1 MARPTTSFAL
11 TDDDRDF
18 MARKVEEGSYASN
31 SEIMRAAMRLLKVEE
46 MKVERLRAAI
56 QAGIDSGPAEPFDFD
71 EFLARKNAQPE

>member
-18 MARKVEEGSYASN
+18 MARKVAEGSYASN
-31 SEIMRAAMRLLKVEE
+31 SDIIRAAMRLLKVEE

-56 QAGIDSGPAEPFDFD
+56 QAGIDSGPAEPFDME
-71 EFLARKNAQPE
+71 EFIRSRRAR